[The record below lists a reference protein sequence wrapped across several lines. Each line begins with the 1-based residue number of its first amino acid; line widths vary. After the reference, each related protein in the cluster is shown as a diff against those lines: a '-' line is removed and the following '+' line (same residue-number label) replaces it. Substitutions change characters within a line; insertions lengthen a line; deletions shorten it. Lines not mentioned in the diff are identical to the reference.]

1 MQLRRKPKISGWRV
15 FLQPESSYM
24 QSRLWHAIAIMLC
37 LSAIAADGDAAGRK
51 QWVTL
56 GDCRYVDAEYNDGD
70 SFRVRCGDKE
80 FNLRLYFVDAPET
93 KMRYGDRVLE
103 QSKHFGVTLDEALRA
118 GDRAKDRVRDLLRG
132 PFSVQTREA
141 TAGGGGKAPRYYALV
156 EVGGKRL
163 EEILVA
169 EGLAR
174 TKGIFPNLPSGEKG
188 KAYRARLEALEDA
201 AHHKRLGVWA
211 STMTR

>member
-1 MQLRRKPKISGWRV
+1 
-15 FLQPESSYM
+15 M
-24 QSRLWHAIAIMLC
+24 QSGLWHAIAVVFC
-37 LSAIAADGDAAGRK
+37 LSVIAADGDAAERK

-56 GDCRYVDAEYNDGD
+56 SDCRYVDAEYNDGD
-70 SFRVRCGDKE
+70 SFRVRCGIKE

-93 KMRYGDRVLE
+93 RMRYGDRVLE

-118 GDRAKDRVRDLLRG
+118 GDRAKDRVQELLRG

-141 TAGGGGKAPRYYALV
+141 TAGGSGKEPRYYAVV
-156 EVGGKRL
+156 EVSGKRL
-163 EEILVA
+163 AEVLVA

-188 KAYRARLEALEDA
+188 KAYKARLEALEDE
-201 AHHKRLGVWA
+201 AHHERLGVWA
-211 STMTR
+211 SSIKAETQK

>member
-1 MQLRRKPKISGWRV
+1 
-15 FLQPESSYM
+15 M

-56 GDCRYVDAEYNDGD
+56 GDCQFVDAEYNDGD
-70 SFRVRCGDKE
+70 SFRVRCGAKE

-141 TAGGGGKAPRYYALV
+141 TAGGGGKEPRYYALV

-201 AHHKRLGVWA
+201 AQHKRLGVWA
-211 STMTR
+211 RSTKAEAQK